1 MAILAVLV
9 CLVAQASSPYLQVG
23 EKVLVPAP
31 PAYLAGL
38 AVACRWSADSS
49 QFVYQAGDIGTS
61 RSMIRAGLAKLG
73 RYEVE
78 TSQLCRYDV
87 ASGRNEV
94 LVGLRSDAYLGNID
108 LVGPGGDAI
117 FELRRVEN
125 DGKQFAQIWFAPV
138 GKKTAAITEWIESSS
153 SSVIASRKK
162 RRAIV
167 ALAGPSGLTVA
178 GISDSGFQKIQVDS
192 DWKYG
197 VFSGNTVGGTAV
209 LVVSKPGADGRFFS
223 INYDSFTVSDITDG
237 RPEYELRVEKKLPL
251 KLDRVELPK
260 SEIAMKEDTLYDIV
274 LSNPDE
280 PARRLLFARGVT
292 NGSEI
297 SPDGLKLVYSTPHG
311 AFLRELVPVSAATA
325 KRLTAGN

>member
-1 MAILAVLV
+1 MAILAALV

-31 PAYLAGL
+31 PAYLAGS

-73 RYEVE
+73 RYDVE
-78 TSQLCRYDV
+78 SSQLCRYDV

-117 FELRRVEN
+117 FELRRVEP
-125 DGKQFAQIWFAPV
+125 DGKQLAQIWFAQT
-138 GKKTAAITEWIESSS
+138 GKKAASITDWLESAS
-153 SSVIASRKK
+153 SSVIASKKK
-162 RRAIV
+162 RKAII

-178 GISDSGFQKIQVDS
+178 CISDSGFQKVQVDS
-192 DWKYG
+192 DWKAG
-197 VFSGNTVGGTAV
+197 VFSGNTVSGTAV
-209 LVVSKPGADGRFFS
+209 LVVSKPGADGRVLS
-223 INYDSFTVSDITDG
+223 INYDTLTVSDITDG
-237 RPEYELRVEKKLPL
+237 NVEFELQIPKKGPL

-274 LSNPDE
+274 LSNAKE
-280 PARRLLFARGVT
+280 PTRRLLFARGVN
-292 NGSEI
+292 NGSEL

-311 AFLRELVPVSAATA
+311 AFVREFVTVSAAAA

>member
-1 MAILAVLV
+1 MSILAALV
-9 CLVAQASSPYLQVG
+9 CFVAQASSPYLRVG
-23 EKVLVPAP
+23 EKVLVPSP
-31 PAYLAGL
+31 PTYLAGY
-38 AVACRWSADSS
+38 AVACRWSADGT
-49 QFVYQAGDIGTS
+49 QFVYQTGDIGTS
-61 RSMIRAGLAKLG
+61 PSTIRTGLANMG
-73 RYEVE
+73 RYEVDV
-78 TSQLCRYDV
+78 SQLCRYQV

-94 LVGLRSDAYLGNID
+94 LISLRSNDYLGNVD

-138 GKKTAAITEWIESSS
+138 GKKAAAITEWLESSS
-153 SSVIASRKK
+153 SSVIASKKK
-162 RRAIV
+162 RKAII
-167 ALAGPSGLTVA
+167 ALAGPDGLTVA
-178 GISDSGFQKIQVDS
+178 GISDSGFQKIPVDS
-192 DWKYG
+192 EWKYG

-209 LVVSKPGADGRFFS
+209 LVVSKPGADGRFLS

-237 RPEYELRVEKKLPL
+237 RPEYVLQVEKKLPL

-260 SEIAMKEDTLYDIV
+260 SDIALKEDTLYDVV

-280 PARRLLFARGVT
+280 PARRLLFARCVT